1 MVGNAETFHLAAVSG
16 RRAEALKVLD
26 QLTELSKQKYVPA
39 ERIAMIYTG
48 LGEKDKAIEWLEKGY
63 DEHSIGGPPVGI
75 KVEPEFDPLRSDP
88 RFQDLL
94 RRMNLQ
100 P

>member
-1 MVGNAETFHLAAVSG
+1 MVGHAETFHLAAVSG
-16 RRAEALKVLD
+16 GRAEARKVLD

-39 ERIAMIYTG
+39 ERMALIYTG

-75 KVEPEFDPLRSDP
+75 KVEPEIDPLRSNP
-88 RFQDLL
+88 RFQDLI
-94 RRMNLQ
+94 R

>member
-39 ERIAMIYTG
+39 ERMALIYTG
-48 LGEKDKAIEWLEKGY
+48 LGEKDKAIEWLATRK
-63 DEHSIGGPPVGI
+63 HSIW
-75 KVEPEFDPLRSDP
+75 LRC
-88 RFQDLL
+88 RAEGQ
-94 RRMNLQ
+94 RRGKCSIN
-100 P
+100 